1 MTAIALM
8 ICRFEFTRLSYHT
21 DHIELRRPATSAQP
35 PGKPHRYSSEA
46 H

>member
-8 ICRFEFTRLSYHT
+8 ICRFELTRLSYHT
-21 DHIELRRPATSAQP
+21 DHIEPRRAATSAQP
-35 PGKPHRYSSEA
+35 PGKPRRYSREA